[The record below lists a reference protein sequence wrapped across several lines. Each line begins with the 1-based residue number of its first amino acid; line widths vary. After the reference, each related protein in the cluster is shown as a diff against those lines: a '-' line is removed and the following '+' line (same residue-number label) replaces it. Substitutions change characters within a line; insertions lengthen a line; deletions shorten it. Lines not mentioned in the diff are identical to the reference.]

1 MKWDTLQDL
10 IQLEISMKDLMVHG
24 SRSKSITDTIIISA
38 LSVAAARSIRKVIT
52 VRTAE
57 ERCQEV
63 NNERYYW
70 NFYARP

>member
-1 MKWDTLQDL
+1 MKWDILQDL

-24 SRSKSITDTIIISA
+24 SRSKSITDTIITSA
-38 LSVAAARSIRKVIT
+38 LSADAARSIRKATI
-52 VRTAE
+52 VRIAE

-63 NNERYYW
+63 NNERCYW